1 MEEEDKKPG
10 DFDETSTDK
19 SPEVVE
25 IIDDDDEDESEVQ
38 TNNPTTEKDEADQN
52 INKTGGDIV
61 EESPNDAAKTL
72 GSDTSTAKNTPVLI
86 KLPSSA
92 IKELGFRKILPKTV
106 YKCATCNIHFMKHDD
121 FESHLKEVCDKDT
134 NDNPFVFY
142 FSFYFFRN
150 IRTRKSSRY
159 TNHSILNQNRNL

>member
-38 TNNPTTEKDEADQN
+38 TNIPTTEKDEADQN
-52 INKTGGDIV
+52 TNKSGDDIV

-121 FESHLKEVCDKDT
+121 FESHLKEVCDKET
-134 NDNPFVFY
+134 YDNPSVFHY
-142 FSFYFFRN
+142 
-150 IRTRKSSRY
+150 IP
-159 TNHSILNQNRNL
+159 